1 MSEEESW
8 RSEAAYEYIDTL
20 APGDLAWEFLRR
32 NPDYR
37 NAYQQLVSIGRLT
50 EEVAQHFAEQW
61 GCDFAAD
68 PRTSALIQP
77 IFWTPQVD
85 PATLPF
91 TDGPTLPKGLAFTLT
106 IYATTPSSERARI

>member
-50 EEVAQHFAEQW
+50 EEVAQRFAEQW
-61 GCDFAAD
+61 GLRFRGRPSSLSTHPADF
-68 PRTSALIQP
+68 L
-77 IFWTPQVD
+77 D
-85 PATLPF
+85 PASR
-91 TDGPTLPKGLAFTLT
+91 
-106 IYATTPSSERARI
+106 SSHVAVHEWAHPCRRASRLR